1 MCEVGASPEHED
13 MPEVLLAILD
23 ARGLAVRA
31 LECVIAKEVREC
43 EHESTL
49 FRGNSFATKMLTS
62 FGRARGYHYLRATLR
77 DLMLSM
83 CKRPR
88 DYALD
93 IDPHGGVDA
102 LTGDGGDQ
110 QQQQQSEAVRNLETI
125 TEAFLQVI
133 TTNARMPRALKDI
146 CHAISENVRAKFPE
160 SITTA
165 VGGFV
170 FLRLI
175 NPAVITPALVD
186 LDLPVDTREIRRGLT
201 HVTKILQSLANNSP
215 CKGCGI

>member
-1 MCEVGASPEHED
+1 MCEVGASPEDED
-13 MPEVLLAILD
+13 LPEVVLNILD

-31 LECVIAKEVREC
+31 LEVVIAKEVAEC

-49 FRGNSFATKMLTS
+49 FRGNSFATRMLTS
-62 FGRARGYHYLRATLR
+62 FGRSRGYHYLRATLR

-93 IDPHGGVDA
+93 IDPHGS
-102 LTGDGGDQ
+102 GGGEAGEEQ
-110 QQQQQSEAVRNLETI
+110 TEAVRNLETI

-133 TTNARMPRALKDI
+133 TTNARMPRALRDI

-215 CKGCGI
+215 